1 MNKYTIEDE
10 LRQVERLRE
19 QYPPGTRIQCIQMD
33 DPYHPLPQ
41 VPSAQLI
48 MSMMPARSTC
58 LGRMDQALD

>member
-19 QYPPGTRIQCIQMD
+19 QYPSGTKIQCIQMD
-33 DPYHPLPQ
+33 DPYH
-41 VPSAQLI
+41 AQLI